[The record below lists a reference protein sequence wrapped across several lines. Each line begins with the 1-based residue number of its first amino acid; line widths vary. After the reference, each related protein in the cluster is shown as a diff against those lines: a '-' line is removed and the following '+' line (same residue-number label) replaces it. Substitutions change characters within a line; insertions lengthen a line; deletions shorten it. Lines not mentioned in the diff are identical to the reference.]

1 MSRGRS
7 AATRRGGG
15 PPAAGAAARG
25 EAAPPE
31 GGAATPGGA
40 GSPEGGAAAPGGEGL
55 PEEGPTRPERSRSS
69 APPPASAASRR
80 ERPPRPPWEFGYAPV
95 PTAACDDDGGPLDV
109 VVAARGAV
117 APDAVAAALSARW
130 SGVEVERIVE
140 RAPIFWLRVRSPD
153 RGRRA
158 EVAAALAAAG
168 LPVRYVASARR
179 TSAAVAPRFDA
190 APADAARPDEGWA
203 PRGASD
209 EDEPVTPGRWFLRA
223 EEGGIAVDRRRCG
236 TGAGMR
242 LGVIDDDAQAVDELG
257 IDREVLVLVE
267 QPPRSQAHGALMVA
281 WAVGLRR
288 PGGFRGVAPDASP
301 RLYLIPKPGA
311 CVLALPVAIVRA
323 VSDGADVVVCAAY
336 IEGST
341 TPMLD
346 DALEFAARLGRRGR
360 GCPVVFPTGREASSP
375 PDSLHASFSLGFG
388 EPASDPRVFCVGPGA
403 RGEGWFLWRDRR
415 RRSRPFANRG
425 PAVRWLAP
433 GDDLTCPLPPASGV
447 GPATERLC
455 HAESSGASALAA
467 GALLLVLA
475 QNPALRVPELDDI
488 VRRTLDPVPP
498 EAPASA
504 EPAADRWDLLPEARD
519 RDGHNAKHGYGRMDA
534 GRACLAAGDPIA
546 LALVLLGEDDAA
558 RAWHDARAARPLAR
572 GLYSRRLARWAVRAL
587 LADPGLCHGLC
598 ALARHARL
606 TAGDPRRQ
614 RAHGVGVVLRHLSVL
629 VRGLAV
635 SRPAPA
641 RSPGVREELAT
652 LLDGLERSA
661 TDPDAV
667 EAVEAGFGELAAAVF
682 VGAAERAAPESAA
695 RARSTAPP
703 VE

>member
-1 MSRGRS
+1 MSRGRG
-7 AATRRGGG
+7 AATRGE
-15 PPAAGAAARG
+15 GAA
-25 EAAPPE
+25 
-31 GGAATPGGA
+31 
-40 GSPEGGAAAPGGEGL
+40 SP
-55 PEEGPTRPERSRSS
+55 
-69 APPPASAASRR
+69 R
-80 ERPPRPPWEFGYAPV
+80 ERPPPSARPPWDFGYAPV
-95 PTAACDDDGGPLDV
+95 PTAACDDDGGPLDL
-109 VVAARGAV
+109 VVAARRAV
-117 APDAVAAALSARW
+117 APEDVAAALSARW
-130 SGVEVERIVE
+130 RRVEVAPILS
-140 RAPIFWLRVRSPD
+140 RAPLFWLRVRSPD

-158 EVAAALAAAG
+158 EVAAALSAAG
-168 LPVRYVASARR
+168 LSVRYIASAQR

-190 APADAARPDEGWA
+190 APADAARPDAGWA
-203 PRGASD
+203 TRGPSD
-209 EDEPVTPGRWFLRA
+209 EDEPATPGRWFLRA
-223 EEGGIAVDRRRCG
+223 EEGGIGVDRRRCG

-242 LGVIDDDAQAVDELG
+242 LAVIDDDAQAADALG
-257 IDREVLVLVE
+257 LDREVLVLVE

-281 WAVGLRR
+281 WAVGCRR

-311 CVLALPVAIVRA
+311 CVLALPVAIVQA

-388 EPASDPRVFCVGPGA
+388 EPASDPRAFCVGPGA

-415 RRSRPFANRG
+415 GRSRPFANRG

-433 GDDLTCPLPPASGV
+433 GDDLTCPLPPAPGV
-447 GPATERLC
+447 DPATERLC
-455 HAESSGASALAA
+455 HAESSGASAIAA
-467 GALLLVLA
+467 GALLLVLS
-475 QNPALRVPELDDI
+475 QNPALRVSELDAL

-498 EAPASA
+498 EAPAAA
-504 EPAADRWDLLPEARD
+504 EPLADRWDLLPEARD
-519 RDGHNAKHGYGRMDA
+519 RDGHNAKHGYGRVNV

-546 LALVLLGEDDAA
+546 LALVLLGEDAAA
-558 RAWHDARAARPLAR
+558 RAFRDARAALPLAR

-587 LADPGLCHGLC
+587 LADPILCHGAC

-614 RAHGVGVVLRHLSVL
+614 RAHGAGAVLRHLAVL
-629 VRGLAV
+629 VRGLAA
-635 SRPAPA
+635 SRAAPA
-641 RSPGVREELAT
+641 RPPRVRQEIAA
-652 LLDGLERSA
+652 LLDRIERSA
-661 TDPDAV
+661 IDAGAV

-682 VGAAERAAPESAA
+682 AGAAEGGAPESAA
-695 RARSTAPP
+695 RARSAAPP